1 MRKRY
6 NYVKIAEEVEKRISI
21 VPNAKP
27 GYLQVV
33 PNADI
38 APSAKNRTRL

>member
-1 MRKRY
+1 MKKKY
-6 NYVKIAEEVEKRISI
+6 NYAKIAGEVGKRISI